1 MDLVQIVI
9 EKWATQRLLGVIGD
23 TFVTGNGDLENEK
36 EAYLAFLLEKVKNLK
51 YGRTP

>member
-9 EKWATQRLLGVIGD
+9 EKWATQRLLDVICD

-51 YGRTP
+51 